1 MIDIHTH
8 ILPGIDDGSNCI
20 EESISMLGMLM
31 EQGVGTVVAT
41 PHFYIDGMNV
51 ESFMNERNK
60 AAERLYNGLK
70 NVDKR
75 PRIAL
80 GAEVEFYNELY
91 SLDIL
96 EDLCISGTKYVLVEM
111 PFVRWNDYTYQA
123 LGKLSFSRGI
133 TPIIAHIERYM
144 DMQKNDVIDRLIE
157 VDALIQINS
166 GFVTGKG
173 TRRKA
178 LSMIKKGMVCYIG
191 SDCHNTTSRK
201 PDIGEAYSIIYNKL
215 GSKGI
220 DTLEY
225 WGSVIE
231 RKVKAF

>member
-8 ILPGIDDGSNCI
+8 ILPGIDDGSDSV
-20 EESISMLGMLM
+20 EESADMLGMLR
-31 EQGVGTVVAT
+31 EQGVDTVVAT
-41 PHFYIDGMNV
+41 PHFYIDRIDAASFLTERDAAAAKLYHGLGNV
-51 ESFMNERNK
+51 E
-60 AAERLYNGLK
+60 
-70 NVDKR
+70 KR

-91 SLDIL
+91 SLDVL
-96 EDLCISGTKYVLVEM
+96 EQLCISGTKYILVEM
-111 PFVRWNDYTYQA
+111 PFDRWTDYTYQA

-133 TPIIAHIERYM
+133 TPIIAHIERYI

-166 GFVTGKG
+166 GFVTAKN

-178 LSMIKKGMVCYIG
+178 LSMIKKGMVCYLG
-191 SDCHNTTSRK
+191 SDCHNTSSRR
-201 PDIGEAYSIIYNKL
+201 PDIGEAYSIIQDKL
-215 GSKGI
+215 GYKGM

-225 WGSVIE
+225 WGLAIE
-231 RKVKAF
+231 RDVKTF